1 MGKNQSKENGRFES
15 LKRRKVFKVGIAYLI
30 GAFVIMQIADATF
43 EPLNL
48 PEWSASLVLWLLILG
63 FPVALF
69 LTWALELTPE
79 GIKRTATGTAQGKP
93 LDAAQSPSKDGP
105 VSTTPATSDQT
116 SSPAKNEASI
126 AVLPFVDM
134 SPEKDQDH
142 FCEGMAEEIINSLA
156 KMQRVHV
163 ASRTGSFQFK
173 GRNTDIDVIGRQ
185 LKVDTVLE
193 GSVRKAGNQLRVT
206 AQLINV
212 TDGYHLWSESFDKEL
227 KDVFGIQFEI
237 AEAVARAFQLT
248 LSPGEERAIEHQ
260 PTENVE
266 AYEYFLRG
274 RRHFYQLN
282 EEGWAKSR
290 EEFSRAIELDSDYAL
305 AYAGLADCFSF
316 LYMYA
321 DSSASN
327 RLQAETNSRLALQ
340 LAPDQAPVHASRG
353 LALSLGHRHEEAE
366 KSFSRA
372 QELNPKLFDAYYFH
386 ARHAFSQ
393 GKLEQAAVLF
403 EKAYEVRPEDY
414 QAISLLAQVYR
425 GLGQEDKR
433 ADARRRTLVAIEN
446 YLHANPHDPRAL
458 CFGSLNLYEQGQ
470 EQKARAYLQRAID
483 SHPDDAMNLYNV
495 ACVYSHIGE
504 TDKALDALEKSVGKG
519 MAELDWMQNDSDL
532 DNLRDHPRFQ
542 KLLAEAGG
550 G

>member
-1 MGKNQSKENGRFES
+1 MTDHSASQEGLLEK
-15 LKRRKVFKVGIAYLI
+15 LKRRKVIRVAIAYAV
-30 GAFVIMQIADATF
+30 GAFVLMQIADATF
-43 EPLNL
+43 EPLKL
-48 PEWSASLVLWLLILG
+48 PDWSATLVLWLLVLG

-69 LTWALELTPE
+69 LAWALEVTPE
-79 GIKRTATGTAQGKP
+79 GIKKTAVDTPQGAPQNDPVAPAAAAQTPSLPGKP
-93 LDAAQSPSKDGP
+93 ALG
-105 VSTTPATSDQT
+105 TTQN
-116 SSPAKNEASI
+116 NEASI
-126 AVLPFVDM
+126 AVLPFADM

-142 FCEGMAEEIINSLA
+142 FCEGMAEEIINALA
-156 KMQRVHV
+156 KMRGVHV

-173 GRNTDIDVIGRQ
+173 GTNTDIDVIGRQ
-185 LKVDTVLE
+185 LKVNTVLE
-193 GSVRKAGNQLRVT
+193 GSVRKSDSQLRVT

-212 TDGYHLWSESFDKEL
+212 SDGYHLWSESFDKEL
-227 KDVFGIQFEI
+227 KDVFGIQKDI
-237 AEAVARAFQLT
+237 AESVARAFQLT
-248 LSPGEERAIEHQ
+248 LSPTEERAIEQQ

-282 EEGWAKSR
+282 EQGWAKSR
-290 EEFSRAIELDSDYAL
+290 EEFSRAIELDPDYAL

-366 KSFSRA
+366 KAFRKA
-372 QELNPKLFDAYYFH
+372 QEINPKLFDAYYFH
-386 ARHAFSQ
+386 ARHAFAQ
-393 GKLEQAAVLF
+393 GKLEEAAELF
-403 EKAYEVRPEDY
+403 EKAYDVRPEDY

-425 GLGQEDKR
+425 GLGREDKR
-433 ADARRRTLVAIEN
+433 ADARRRTLVAVEN
-446 YLHANPHDPRAL
+446 YLAANPNDPRAL
-458 CFGSLNLYEQGQ
+458 CFGSLNLFEEG
-470 EQKARAYLQRAID
+470 EDEKGRRWLARAIET
-483 SHPDDAMNLYNV
+483 HPDDAMNLYNV
-495 ACVYSHIGE
+495 ACVYAHIGE
-504 TDKALDALEKSVGKG
+504 PDNALDALEKSVGKG

-550 G
+550 A